1 MDKCTHTT
9 DPEGGIMKK
18 QDHVKNLAITLMF
31 FLGAYLLSLQFQE
44 WKVGEHIT
52 TLFVFA
58 VFLIS
63 LITDGYF
70 YGVMS
75 AIFSM
80 FAINY
85 AFTYPY
91 FEMNFIIPSNLI
103 SAVIMVIIAAFTGTL
118 TIKIKRHEVMKAE
131 AEMERMRAN
140 LLRAV
145 SHDLRTPLTTIC
157 GASATLLENRRG
169 LTEEQQTTI
178 LRSIREDS
186 DWLMRMVENL
196 LSITRIDSE
205 RIRLIKSPMVVDELI
220 DSVVTKFGKRYP
232 ALALEVE
239 MPGEIA
245 VVPMDAILVEQVLV
259 NLLENA
265 VFHAKGMTR
274 LTLRVYTQDSQA
286 VFELQDDGEGIRE
299 DRMKD
304 LFSGRTKKEDSALP
318 ADGGRSNTGIGLSV
332 CATIIRAHGG
342 QIYGVNLPEGGALF
356 RFTLD
361 KEEDTDDE

>member
-1 MDKCTHTT
+1 M
-9 DPEGGIMKK
+9 
-18 QDHVKNLAITLMF
+18 KNLAITAIL
-31 FLGAYLLSLQFQE
+31 FLIAYLLGIQFQK
-44 WKVGEHIT
+44 WNVQEHIT

-63 LITDGYF
+63 LITDGYV
-70 YGVMS
+70 YGVSS
-75 AIFSM
+75 AISSM

-103 SAVIMVIIAAFTGTL
+103 SAVIMVIIAVLTSTL
-118 TIKIKRHEVMKAE
+118 TIKIKRTEAMKAE
-131 AEMERMRAN
+131 AEKERMRAN

-157 GASATLLENRRG
+157 GASATLLENRDD
-169 LTEEQQTTI
+169 LSQEQQISI

-196 LSITRIDSE
+196 LSITRIDSG
-205 RIRLIKSPMVVDELI
+205 RIRLIKTPVVVDELI
-220 DSVVTKFGKRYP
+220 DAVVAKFGKRYP
-232 ALALEVE
+232 SCSLEVE
-239 MPGEIA
+239 MPGEII
-245 VVPMDAILVEQVLV
+245 VVPMDVILIEQVLV

-265 VFHAKGMTR
+265 VFHAKGMTC
-274 LTLRVYTQDSQA
+274 LWLRVSTQGEQA
-286 VFELQDDGEGIRE
+286 IFEVQDDGEGIAVE
-299 DRMKD
+299 KQKD
-304 LFSGRTKKEDSALP
+304 LFSGPSGEERSERP
-318 ADGGRSNTGIGLSV
+318 ADSGRSNTGIGLSV

-342 QIYGVNLPEGGALF
+342 QIWGNNVPEGGALF

-361 KEEDTDDE
+361 REGNTNDE